1 MTDGK
6 ERLQHVHME
15 ACLRQSL
22 LRIRRDGSLQLPVE
36 WRLRLTRTPSKDE
49 VAMLVKFFEMQKQRF
64 ASGELDAKLI
74 AGEGSDNVA
83 ERAAWTALARAILN
97 LDEMITKG

>member
-1 MTDGK
+1 
-6 ERLQHVHME
+6 
-15 ACLRQSL
+15 
-22 LRIRRDGSLQLPVE
+22 
-36 WRLRLTRTPSKDE
+36 
-49 VAMLVKFFEMQKQRF
+49 MLVKFFEMQKQRF